1 MEIFAQKIDRRE
13 ETENEINYWKNKTP
27 VERLNAL
34 CFLVSQYVD
43 GKSEFSEGLPRVYK
57 ITQRS

>member
-1 MEIFAQKIDRRE
+1 MENFAQKIDRRE
-13 ETENEINYWKNKTP
+13 EAEKEIDYWKKKTP
-27 VERLNAL
+27 IERLNAL
-34 CFLVSQYVD
+34 CFLVSQYVE